1 VPGSDREFV
10 DADDLGAGTA
20 SPIELLLHVEL
31 VEILDRVPVEV
42 PVLGHVLDG
51 GQPTV
56 AADADGEALREVGV
70 VGQPVEAFAFHGL
83 AHPTG
88 DAPDRAL
95 QVDAAATAVEVAD
108 SSRGLIVE
116 GAMAEAA
123 HTADGFFRR
132 RRRVMTTA
140 SGSPKTPRMVAAGSK
155 PGNEYNSRSRVKSA
169 MRPS

>member
-1 VPGSDREFV
+1 MKAMTGHEAMLR
-10 DADDLGAGTA
+10 DL
-20 SPIELLLHVEL
+20 I
-31 VEILDRVPVEV
+31 
-42 PVLGHVLDG
+42 GHVLDG

-56 AADADGEALREVGV
+56 ATDLDREASGVAWV

-123 HTADGFFRR
+123 HAAEGFFRR

-140 SGSPKTPRMVAAGSK
+140 
-155 PGNEYNSRSRVKSA
+155 
-169 MRPS
+169 